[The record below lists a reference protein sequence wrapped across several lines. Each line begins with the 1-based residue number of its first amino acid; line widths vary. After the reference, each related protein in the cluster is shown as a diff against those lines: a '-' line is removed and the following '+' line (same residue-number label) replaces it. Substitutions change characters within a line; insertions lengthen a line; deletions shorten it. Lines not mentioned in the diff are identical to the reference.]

1 MLSRLIVTLTFC
13 LLSFSPL
20 SFAKET
26 DARAFVKKVLNK
38 YNQTS
43 GVQADITKKVWIDL
57 LEEDK
62 TSDGELSFAK
72 GLMRIELKGNE
83 STVITMTSDTLWVE
97 TAGVSADAKP
107 QVAQIVSKDMAKMSR
122 APLALMFSRSKSIDQ
137 FNVKGDEVVDGVRKL
152 TLVPKD
158 LSKWKD
164 LQKLY
169 LEVEPKELV
178 IKTAQYEDE
187 NQNRTTFSFRDTKFD
202 QKFKKSL
209 FKYSPP
215 KGADVTV
222 YR

>member
-1 MLSRLIVTLTFC
+1 MLSRLIVTLTFS
-13 LLSFSPL
+13 LVLFGQL
-20 SFAKET
+20 SFAKEADT
-26 DARAFVKKVLNK
+26 RAFVKKVLNK
-38 YNQTS
+38 YNRTS
-43 GVQADITKKVWIDL
+43 GVQADITKKIWLEL
-57 LEEDK
+57 LEENK
-62 TSDGELSFAK
+62 TSEGELSFAK

-97 TAGVSADAKP
+97 TAGVTADAKP
-107 QVAQIVSKDMAKMSR
+107 QVAQIISKDMAKMSR

-137 FNVKGDEVVDGVRKL
+137 FDVKGDEVVDGVRKM

-169 LEVEPKELV
+169 LEVDPKELV
-178 IKTAQYEDE
+178 IQTAQYEDE

-202 QKFKKSL
+202 QKFKKTL
-209 FKYSPP
+209 FRYTPP